1 MRVQI
6 LETSD
11 PRWGDALRAIPHD
24 FYSLP
29 GYGMLAARF
38 EGGVAV
44 AILAEEGDRQLL
56 LPLLLREVPDDS
68 GGRGWRDAV
77 SPYGYPGIGL
87 TPGDAED
94 GAGNDFLGE
103 AMTAAIA
110 LLRERGVVSLFIR
123 LNPLL
128 PVDAGVLGQH
138 GLVVD
143 HGHTVSIDL
152 RRDRDL
158 LFQDLR
164 RDHAK
169 SLRRLDHLGF
179 TCTLEDRGEPAS
191 IAAFVDVYTETMDRL
206 DASASYYFDTAYVT
220 DLIAAL
226 DGRVAIAVVRQG
238 EEVAAAGIF
247 TEVGEV
253 VQHHLVGTRSA
264 FFHFAPSKLIIRDA
278 VFWAKARGH
287 RIMHLGGGLGGT
299 EDALFWFKSG
309 FSPDRHLFQTA
320 RIVIDPAA
328 YDDLSSRWEGRAGV
342 PAPGLDGFFPAYRA
356 PVPVPQS
363 PEPAAAEA

>member
-11 PRWGDALRAIPHD
+11 PRWGDALRVIPHD

-29 GYGMLAARF
+29 GYGTLAARF
-38 EGGVAV
+38 EGGLAV
-44 AILAEEGDRQLL
+44 AILAEEGERRLL
-56 LPLLLREVPDDS
+56 LPLLLREVPGDP

-87 TPGDAED
+87 TTGDPGDGD
-94 GAGNDFLGE
+94 DFLDA
-103 AMTAAIA
+103 AMSAAIA

-128 PVDAGVLGQH
+128 PVDAGVMGQH

-143 HGHTVSIDL
+143 HGQTVSIDL
-152 RRDRDL
+152 RPDREM
-158 LFQDLR
+158 LFRDLR

-169 SLRRLDHLGF
+169 NLRRLDHLGF
-179 TCTLEDRGEPAS
+179 TCTLDDRGEPES

-206 DASASYYFDTAYVT
+206 DASASYYFDAAYVT

-247 TEVGEV
+247 TEVGAV

-287 RIMHLGGGLGGT
+287 RTMHLGGGLGGS

-320 RIVIDPAA
+320 RIVIDQAA
-328 YDDLSSRWEGRAGV
+328 YDDLNSHWEGRAEV
-342 PAPGLDGFFPAYRA
+342 PAARPDGFFPAYRA
-356 PVPVPQS
+356 PVPVAQP
-363 PEPAAAEA
+363 PEPAAPET

>member
-6 LETSD
+6 IETSD
-11 PRWGDALRAIPHD
+11 SRWGDALGTMSHD

-29 GYGMLAARF
+29 GYGTLAARF

-44 AILAEEGDRQLL
+44 AILAEEGERRLL
-56 LPLLLREVPDDS
+56 LPFLLREIPDAS
-68 GGRGWRDAV
+68 GRRGWRDAV
-77 SPYGYPGIGL
+77 SPYGYPGIGI

-94 GAGNDFLGE
+94 GGGNDFLDE

-143 HGHTVSIDL
+143 HGQTVSIDL
-152 RRDRDL
+152 RPDREM
-158 LFQDLR
+158 LFRDLR

-169 SLRRLDHLGF
+169 NLRRLDHLGF
-179 TCTLEDRGEPAS
+179 TCTLDDRGTPES

-206 DASASYYFDTAYVT
+206 DASASYYFDAAYVT

-226 DGRVAIAVVRQG
+226 DGRVMIAVVRQG
-238 EEVAAAGIF
+238 EDVAAAGIF
-247 TEVGEV
+247 TEVGEG

-287 RIMHLGGGLGGT
+287 RLMHLGGGLGGT

-320 RIVIDPAA
+320 RIVIDRAA
-328 YDDLSSRWEGRAGV
+328 YDELTSRWEGRAGV
-342 PAPGLDGFFPAYRA
+342 PAAGPDGFFPAYRA
-356 PVPVPQS
+356 PVPVAES
-363 PEPAAAEA
+363 LEPVAPAT